1 MGLDCREATRHPA
14 VVLTRAEVRAA
25 IEEYLDGQRSL
36 DDLSAW
42 PVEREHEGR
51 FGPQDHDLIAE
62 VLSVLRDASDPHRF
76 RWEEPD
82 FEALLARL
90 AP

>member
-1 MGLDCREATRHPA
+1 M
-14 VVLTRAEVRAA
+14 LTRAELRAA
-25 IEEYLDGQRSL
+25 IEDHLEGHRSL

-42 PVEREHEGR
+42 AVEREHEGE
-51 FGPQDHDLIAE
+51 FDPDDHELIAE

-82 FEALLARL
+82 FDELLGRL
-90 AP
+90 AQQ